1 MMEFC
6 SIPPEATIVQG
17 DAIEALPRRSL
28 AGVVRDSTRRRGGQ
42 ARDWSG
48 RDRREIREVSRRRG
62 PPPIPHRFDEPVVLL
77 QVLRGRVEGLVRRSS
92 GLPLPART
100 FLGLELFDALEGSLR
115 SGPDRPAT
123 DAAMEG
129 LGQRPGVRTQEG
141 GPPCEGLERD
151 AGRALLPS

>member
-42 ARDWSG
+42 ARDRSG
-48 RDRREIREVSRRRG
+48 RDRREIREVSRRRS
-62 PPPIPHRFDEPVVLL
+62 PPPIPHRFDEPVVLF

-92 GLPLPART
+92 GSALAARN
-100 FLGLELFDALEGSLR
+100 FLGPELFDAFEHYLWSW
-115 SGPDRPAT
+115 SDRHPSHS
-123 DAAMEG
+123 AMER
-129 LGQRPGVRTQEG
+129 LRRLHETRP
-141 GPPCEGLERD
+141 PHI
-151 AGRALLPS
+151 